1 LLTGFAQ
8 SFVGVTVNN
17 QSQSDNVQRIESDGI
32 YSMFQHQVASPNFT
46 TIPTNIGF
54 DRPKGFGY
62 LSLVVHYASQKDASV
77 LAYLQG
83 LQEFIAGRVSS
94 LGYDILESPW
104 SEEGLYLYPPHSL
117 HCVILY
123 EKKIPP
129 SSFADVKAMDVS
141 YHPWLGAD
149 VSQVLPFTIFPR
161 WFFTFG
167 GSQVDATPTVAF
179 SLQIYMQSEVV
190 NLLRREFAGVPKVY
204 LTNSPGYIR
213 GATNLARFMSDK
225 QCPAKVRNFSGI
237 KELFRD
243 LDKTFSVPVSF
254 TVDCLSFVKS
264 DCWLAN
270 PNPKIQDYRLGR

>member
-1 LLTGFAQ
+1 
-8 SFVGVTVNN
+8 
-17 QSQSDNVQRIESDGI
+17 
-32 YSMFQHQVASPNFT
+32 MFQHQVASPNFT
-46 TIPTNIGF
+46 TIPTNVGF
-54 DRPKGFGY
+54 DRPEGFGF
-62 LSLVVHYASQKDASV
+62 LSLVIHYASQEDASV
-77 LAYLQG
+77 LACLQE
-83 LQEFIAGRVSS
+83 LQEFIASRVPS

-104 SEEGLYLYPPHSL
+104 SGGGLYLYPPQSL
-117 HCVILY
+117 HCVIIY

-129 SSFADVKAMDVS
+129 WSFADVKEMDVS
-141 YHPWLGAD
+141 NHPWLRAD

-161 WFFTFG
+161 WFFTFDD
-167 GSQVDATPTVAF
+167 SRIDAAPTVAF

-190 NLLRREFAGVPKVY
+190 NSLRREFIGTPKVY

-225 QCPAKVRNFSGI
+225 KCRTQITNLSGI

-243 LDKTFSVPVSF
+243 LDKTFGVPRSF

-270 PNPKIQDYRLGR
+270 PNPKVRDYQLGR